1 MNRHERRA
9 HGALTDTAKLRSGAP
24 GMEIETYPAAPG
36 DVVLYRSL
44 PVLKMTRDDI
54 EHRKMEARVMHGAH
68 INRERRKPASVG
80 ARAPET
86 PRGERD
92 QSAIEAGVWPVWTP

>member
-9 HGALTDTAKLRSGAP
+9 HGALTDTAKLRVIDS
-24 GMEIETYPAAPG
+24 IH
-36 DVVLYRSL
+36 D
-44 PVLKMTRDDI
+44 
-54 EHRKMEARVMHGAH
+54 H